1 MSLNHLEICK
11 IVSGNPPSL
20 QTVRILQ
27 LPSLQNAHVL
37 RFDCRAEPNPMSSS
51 TPPFQPQSEPR
62 TRCAVR
68 EDPENAIAIFYLVFQ
83 QGPGAPHF
91 GEMHHFSF
99 VVHRRSLIALLP
111 LEAREA
117 PRFHAA
123 WPQADGITVLPLEWE
138 KWGPRVTRWFACDEE
153 PMRWITMTNGQRYVT
168 TTDEQRGPL
177 TLRDFNPYHVRRHQ
191 MRAADGDRDA
201 EEKMVLPNGNIV
213 RLVTQKT
220 VLQRGDLFEADV
232 ESELPYCETVTRKEY
247 GYDGVMID
255 EERIIGLYVRLLNLL
270 DLFGL
275 LICLSCRQLRE
286 DGTGIKSYD
295 VHLFG

>member
-1 MSLNHLEICK
+1 
-11 IVSGNPPSL
+11 
-20 QTVRILQ
+20 
-27 LPSLQNAHVL
+27 
-37 RFDCRAEPNPMSSS
+37 
-51 TPPFQPQSEPR
+51 
-62 TRCAVR
+62 
-68 EDPENAIAIFYLVFQ
+68 
-83 QGPGAPHF
+83 
-91 GEMHHFSF
+91 
-99 VVHRRSLIALLP
+99 
-111 LEAREA
+111 
-117 PRFHAA
+117 
-123 WPQADGITVLPLEWE
+123 
-138 KWGPRVTRWFACDEE
+138 
-153 PMRWITMTNGQRYVT
+153 MRWITMTNGQRYVT